1 MKTKR
6 TDRARRVE
14 SLRGIGAVFCVAL
27 LVSACAGPAHF
38 VDEEADLGYYER
50 VAVAPFNSLAQD
62 QLAGQKVADVFFT
75 ELLRRGFA
83 QVVEPGQLVASM
95 FALRGGTPV
104 TNPWSS
110 EELARLGEE
119 MGVQGVFMGAVRD
132 YTMERVGRDSYPLL
146 SLEVRLVD
154 TASGRIVW
162 TGSRTR
168 RGGPGFPI
176 FGFGEVHT
184 MGELTADMS
193 RDILSTLPQGQ

>member
-1 MKTKR
+1 
-6 TDRARRVE
+6 
-14 SLRGIGAVFCVAL
+14 
-27 LVSACAGPAHF
+27 

-75 ELLRRGFA
+75 ELLRRNFA

-110 EELARLGEE
+110 EELGRLGEE
-119 MGVQGVFMGAVRD
+119 MGVQGVFMGTVRD
-132 YTMERVGRDSYPLL
+132 YTMERVGRDSYPQI

-162 TGSRTR
+162 TGSQTR

-193 RDILSTLPQGQ
+193 RDILSTLPQGK